1 MSKHDSSGTYTLKR
15 REFVQKSMAAAAMLA
30 AGRGFALSSPKPGA
44 QVKRY
49 GALEELPPGA
59 VQPQG
64 WLGMYLDKQR
74 KELGSQ
80 LPEVSWP
87 FTEAYWSGL
96 EQGDSWWPWE
106 QKADWIDGAT
116 RLALVTQDQAL
127 LEKVQT
133 IFRYTLQHQNTDG
146 YLRPKS
152 FEDPKGDE
160 HRWPQNVF
168 FRGLTATAGAH
179 VGSPGIATAMSQH
192 YLQDQADYGV
202 SERNITNVESITLVS
217 YGATHLRVTVFPTCT
232 PSSNASSAL

>member
-15 REFVQKSMAAAAMLA
+15 REVVQKSMAAAAMLA
-30 AGRGFALSSPKPGA
+30 AGRGFALYSPKRGA
-44 QVKRY
+44 QVKRH

-64 WLGMYLDKQR
+64 WLDK
-74 KELGSQ
+74 
-80 LPEVSWP
+80 
-87 FTEAYWSGL
+87 
-96 EQGDSWWPWE
+96 QGDSWWPWE
-106 QKADWIDGAT
+106 QKAYWIDGAT

-146 YLRPKS
+146 YLGPKS

-192 YLQDQADYGV
+192 YLKDQADYGV
-202 SERNITNVESITLVS
+202 SERNITNVESITLVP

>member
-30 AGRGFALSSPKPGA
+30 AGRGFALSSPKRGA

-64 WLGMYLDKQR
+64 WLDK
-74 KELGSQ
+74 
-80 LPEVSWP
+80 
-87 FTEAYWSGL
+87 
-96 EQGDSWWPWE
+96 QGDSWWRWE
-106 QKADWIDGAT
+106 QKAYWIDGAT

-146 YLRPKS
+146 YLGPKS

-168 FRGLTATAGAH
+168 FRGLTATADAH
-179 VGSPGIATAMSQH
+179 VGSPSIATAMSQH
-192 YLQDQADYGV
+192 YLKDQADYGV
-202 SERNITNVESITLVS
+202 SERNITNVESITLVP

>member
-30 AGRGFALSSPKPGA
+30 AGRGFALSSPKRGA

-64 WLGMYLDKQR
+64 WLDK
-74 KELGSQ
+74 
-80 LPEVSWP
+80 
-87 FTEAYWSGL
+87 
-96 EQGDSWWPWE
+96 QGDSWWPWE
-106 QKADWIDGAT
+106 QKAYWIDGAT

-146 YLRPKS
+146 YLGPKS

>member
-30 AGRGFALSSPKPGA
+30 AGRGFALSSPKRGA

-49 GALEELPPGA
+49 GGLEELPPGA

-64 WLGMYLDKQR
+64 WLDK
-74 KELGSQ
+74 
-80 LPEVSWP
+80 
-87 FTEAYWSGL
+87 
-96 EQGDSWWPWE
+96 QGDSWWPWE
-106 QKADWIDGAT
+106 QKAYWIDGAT

-217 YGATHLRVTVFPTCT
+217 YGAAHLRVTVFPTCT